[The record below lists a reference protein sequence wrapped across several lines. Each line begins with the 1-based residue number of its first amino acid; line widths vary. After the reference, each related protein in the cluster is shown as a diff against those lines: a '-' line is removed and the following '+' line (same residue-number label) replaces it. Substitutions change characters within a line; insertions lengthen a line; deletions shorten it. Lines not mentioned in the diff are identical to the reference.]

1 MKLFNKSVFYKNKVS
16 EETAMLPAGVETA
29 FFITVFS
36 LACSVGDL
44 YSFSLFFLC
53 FHFFVIPR
61 CFGRVLF
68 SYKHAKRNYFLYKTC
83 VRRTVVALYHV
94 HVRSVDSL

>member
-29 FFITVFS
+29 FFFTLFS

-53 FHFFVIPR
+53 F
-61 CFGRVLF
+61 LF
-68 SYKHAKRNYFLYKTC
+68 CNSTMFWTRTIFIQTC
-83 VRRTVVALYHV
+83 ET
-94 HVRSVDSL
+94 